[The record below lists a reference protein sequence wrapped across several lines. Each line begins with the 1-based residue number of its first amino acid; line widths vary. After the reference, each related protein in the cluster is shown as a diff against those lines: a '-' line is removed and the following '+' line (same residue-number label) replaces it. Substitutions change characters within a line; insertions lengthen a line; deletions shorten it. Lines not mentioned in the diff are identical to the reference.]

1 MMPVVPKFDLSRVLV
16 VGDIMLDSY
25 WHGASKRI
33 SPEAPVP
40 VVDIVQSEERIGGS
54 GNVALNLAS
63 LGADVTIVGVIG
75 EDEDGITLKIKL
87 DAAGISHDL
96 QVSDSKSTIKK
107 LRIISQNQQL
117 LRLDFEELFTDKD
130 ASIVTTKAEK
140 LLSSSG
146 ALVLSDY
153 GKGSLEKSRR
163 LIKLARNKK
172 IPILVDPKG
181 NSFEV
186 YKGATLLTPNF
197 SEFQAVVGP
206 CSSEKILAEKG
217 EKLISKL
224 EIEALLITRSEK
236 GMTLLRKDLPTVHL
250 PAHAREVF
258 DVTGAG
264 DTVIAVLAAALASRI
279 DILDAVTMAN
289 VAAGIVVGKL
299 GTSTVSQPELYRA
312 MDKYRGAEF
321 GITNDEQLLAGITE
335 AKARGEKIVF
345 TNGCFDILH
354 AGHVGYLK
362 QAKDNGDRLIV
373 AINGDVSVSNLK
385 GPGRPIN
392 TVDQRMAV
400 LAGLE
405 AVDWV
410 ISFDDDTPN
419 RLLKKIKP
427 DVLVKGG
434 DYSPKEVVGYEIVE
448 SYGGEVHVLDYFDNC
463 STTKIVKKIQ
473 EK

>member
-1 MMPVVPKFDLSRVLV
+1 MPVVPKFDLSRVLV

-87 DAAGISHDL
+87 DAASISHDL

-130 ASIVTTKAEK
+130 ASIVSKKAEK

-206 CSSEKILAEKG
+206 CSSEK
-217 EKLISKL
+217 
-224 EIEALLITRSEK
+224 
-236 GMTLLRKDLPTVHL
+236 
-250 PAHAREVF
+250 
-258 DVTGAG
+258 
-264 DTVIAVLAAALASRI
+264 
-279 DILDAVTMAN
+279 
-289 VAAGIVVGKL
+289 
-299 GTSTVSQPELYRA
+299 Y
-312 MDKYRGAEF
+312 
-321 GITNDEQLLAGITE
+321 
-335 AKARGEKIVF
+335 
-345 TNGCFDILH
+345 
-354 AGHVGYLK
+354 
-362 QAKDNGDRLIV
+362 
-373 AINGDVSVSNLK
+373 
-385 GPGRPIN
+385 
-392 TVDQRMAV
+392 
-400 LAGLE
+400 
-405 AVDWV
+405 
-410 ISFDDDTPN
+410 
-419 RLLKKIKP
+419 
-427 DVLVKGG
+427 
-434 DYSPKEVVGYEIVE
+434 
-448 SYGGEVHVLDYFDNC
+448 
-463 STTKIVKKIQ
+463 
-473 EK
+473 

>member
-1 MMPVVPKFDLSRVLV
+1 MMPVVPKFDLSQVLV

-25 WHGASKRI
+25 WHGASNRI

-40 VVDIVQSEERIGGS
+40 VVDIAHSEERIGGS

-63 LGADVTIVGVIG
+63 LGAEVTVVGVIG
-75 EDEDGITLKIKL
+75 EDDDGSTLKIKL
-87 DAAGISHDL
+87 DAANISHDL
-96 QVSDSKSTIKK
+96 QVSDSKPTIKK
-107 LRIISQNQQL
+107 LRIISQHQQL

-130 ASIVTTKAEK
+130 ASFVTAKAEIF
-140 LLSSSG
+140 LSSTG

-153 GKGSLEKSRR
+153 GKGSLEKSCQ
-163 LIKLARNKK
+163 LIKLAHNKK

-181 NSFEV
+181 NNFEV
-186 YKGATLLTPNF
+186 YRGATLLTPNF
-197 SEFQAVVGP
+197 SEFEAVVGLCP
-206 CSSEKILAEKG
+206 SEKILAEKG

-224 EIEALLITRSEK
+224 GIEALLITRSEK
-236 GMTLLRKDLPTVHL
+236 GMTLLRKDLPPVHL

-264 DTVIAVLAAALASRI
+264 DTVIAVLAAALASGI

-373 AINGDVSVSNLK
+373 AINGDTSVSNLK

-448 SYGGEVHVLDYFDNC
+448 SYGGEVRVLDYFDNC
-463 STTKIVKKIQ
+463 STTRIVKKIQ

>member
-87 DAAGISHDL
+87 DAASINHDL

-130 ASIVTTKAEK
+130 ASIVSTKAEK

-153 GKGSLEKSRR
+153 GKGSLEKPRR

-172 IPILVDPKG
+172 IPILIDPKG

-236 GMTLLRKDLPTVHL
+236 GMTLLRKDSPTVHL

-264 DTVIAVLAAALASRI
+264 DTVIAVLAAALASGI

-312 MDKYRGAEF
+312 MDKNRGAEF

-335 AKARGEKIVF
+335 AKTRGEKIVF
-345 TNGCFDILH
+345 TNGCFDIL
-354 AGHVGYLK
+354 
-362 QAKDNGDRLIV
+362 
-373 AINGDVSVSNLK
+373 
-385 GPGRPIN
+385 
-392 TVDQRMAV
+392 M
-400 LAGLE
+400 
-405 AVDWV
+405 
-410 ISFDDDTPN
+410 
-419 RLLKKIKP
+419 
-427 DVLVKGG
+427 LV
-434 DYSPKEVVGYEIVE
+434 
-448 SYGGEVHVLDYFDNC
+448 
-463 STTKIVKKIQ
+463 T
-473 EK
+473 

>member
-1 MMPVVPKFDLSRVLV
+1 
-16 VGDIMLDSY
+16 
-25 WHGASKRI
+25 
-33 SPEAPVP
+33 
-40 VVDIVQSEERIGGS
+40 
-54 GNVALNLAS
+54 
-63 LGADVTIVGVIG
+63 
-75 EDEDGITLKIKL
+75 
-87 DAAGISHDL
+87 
-96 QVSDSKSTIKK
+96 
-107 LRIISQNQQL
+107 
-117 LRLDFEELFTDKD
+117 
-130 ASIVTTKAEK
+130 
-140 LLSSSG
+140 
-146 ALVLSDY
+146 
-153 GKGSLEKSRR
+153 
-163 LIKLARNKK
+163 
-172 IPILVDPKG
+172 
-181 NSFEV
+181 
-186 YKGATLLTPNF
+186 
-197 SEFQAVVGP
+197 
-206 CSSEKILAEKG
+206 
-217 EKLISKL
+217 
-224 EIEALLITRSEK
+224 
-236 GMTLLRKDLPTVHL
+236 
-250 PAHAREVF
+250 
-258 DVTGAG
+258 
-264 DTVIAVLAAALASRI
+264 
-279 DILDAVTMAN
+279 MAN

-373 AINGDVSVSNLK
+373 AINGDISVSNLK

-448 SYGGEVHVLDYFDNC
+448 SYGGEVQVLDYFDNC
-463 STTKIVKKIQ
+463 STTRIVKKIQ